1 MHSFCKDEQ
10 ASRSCCSTQAPR
22 AVMPPVV
29 SALLEGPPPLQ
40 RQTQASRSRAII
52 ARCNDAAASLKA
64 ALDTKSRRDAFNL
77 ALRSIESLAS
87 FFCEYFRCST
97 AICSDKTSAR
107 RAMDKFGPWSC
118 SERKGESSSTCV
130 ERRRREAASVNS
142 RVDSL
147 TAASTASQWHHVALT
162 PSTRSSS

>member
-1 MHSFCKDEQ
+1 MPSFCKDEQ

-97 AICSDKTSAR
+97 AICSERTSALL
-107 RAMDKFGPWSC
+107 AMDKFGPCNC
-118 SERKGESSSTCV
+118 SERNGESSSTCV
-130 ERRRREAASVNS
+130 ERLSVHSRDAWTLRRPRRRRHGGIAS
-142 RVDSL
+142 R
-147 TAASTASQWHHVALT
+147 
-162 PSTRSSS
+162 